1 MSIDYVFGKLI
12 SSSNIDFKR
21 LRKFSGPSFFLG
33 FLFVSFLGFLL
44 VLVLHFKKIL
54 PSAEFICCFFLVFVE

>member
-44 VLVLHFKKIL
+44 VLHFKKIL